1 MEDNEAEWGTNI
13 ACLSR
18 EFSLVSLQIMVLD
31 LLLMVTV
38 MIERFQAGGD
48 MIRFSFRRVHCGGRM
63 NN

>member
-18 EFSLVSLQIMVLD
+18 EFSLVSLQILVLD

-48 MIRFSFRRVHCGGRM
+48 MI
-63 NN
+63 